1 MVILVVKGQ
10 HSSELLSFAISAQR
24 SHAAAARHNQPLPHP
39 PSSCKSTSD
48 ALQHERGKSFVSQ
61 QGATLPLSTPGSALL
76 HAGKREPHLL
86 SAGGGKREHRGCARP
101 RQRPSDAALRGP
113 APRTCAEYQVRHAR
127 RGSRDRN
134 WEQSSALCSAGLQL
148 TFPHRATRTVK
159 MTENRRQ
166 EQPKWTTTVIMS
178 AGLQNHEIS
187 TILQRQ
193 QHRVRYS
200 ESVEMGSVIFSLSGV
215 AFILS
220 DTQDFL
226 VRGEEQFLERIQ
238 KFINIHR
245 NSFLVLS
252 AALHG
257 PQEWNVMFKIQ
268 RRFLGS
274 NLHIIP
280 VHNTAETVKL
290 MLTIAKMNSK
300 PCADDISHKMA
311 MTKTH
316 IIENSPVWKMLQEYQ
331 QLHSN

>member
-1 MVILVVKGQ
+1 MADNSKQ
-10 HSSELLSFAISAQR
+10 
-24 SHAAAARHNQPLPHP
+24 
-39 PSSCKSTSD
+39 
-48 ALQHERGKSFVSQ
+48 
-61 QGATLPLSTPGSALL
+61 
-76 HAGKREPHLL
+76 
-86 SAGGGKREHRGCARP
+86 
-101 RQRPSDAALRGP
+101 
-113 APRTCAEYQVRHAR
+113 
-127 RGSRDRN
+127 
-134 WEQSSALCSAGLQL
+134 EQS
-148 TFPHRATRTVK
+148 
-159 MTENRRQ
+159 
-166 EQPKWTTTVIMS
+166 KWVTTVIMS

-215 AFILS
+215 AFILA
-220 DTQDFL
+220 DIQDLL
-226 VRGEEQFLERIQ
+226 VRGEEQLLERIQ

-257 PQEWNVMFKIQ
+257 PQEWNVTFRIQ

-274 NLHIIP
+274 NLRVIP

-300 PCADDISHKMA
+300 PRPDDVSQKMA
-311 MTKTH
+311 MTKAH